1 MKKNKVINLFDSKIS
16 NPKND
21 INHTD
26 IFDSFK
32 KSFEN
37 DFPDYFDLNEI
48 NDFSVYAWN
57 FGNMST
63 IIPKKEFEKMLNI
76 APYDQKLLSLLKK
89 MIHSKVTKFKQ
100 YDLFIDDFELKELG
114 DSVKIGVS
122 MITPES
128 YLEKIKSEI
137 DSEFE
142 SEFEDT
148 EDDFEEGY
156 INRSAVILKPKQ
168 PFIDWINKFETENI
182 ITKLKEATIYLVD
195 DEIDDLE
202 KWLKKN
208 YSDFFELELVEW
220 NTNKK
225 EWPQKRSYN
234 MFKEW
239 FNADI
244 STFIYD
250 LERYPIHKN

>member
-1 MKKNKVINLFDSKIS
+1 
-16 NPKND
+16 
-21 INHTD
+21 
-26 IFDSFK
+26 
-32 KSFEN
+32 
-37 DFPDYFDLNEI
+37 
-48 NDFSVYAWN
+48 
-57 FGNMST
+57 
-63 IIPKKEFEKMLNI
+63 MLNV

-89 MIHSKVTKFKQ
+89 MIRSKVANFKQ
-100 YDLFIDDFELKELG
+100 YDLFIDDFELAELG
-114 DSVKIGVS
+114 DAVKIGVS

-128 YLEKIKSEI
+128 YLEKLKSELELE
-137 DSEFE
+137 SELE

-182 ITKLKEATIYLVD
+182 ITELKEATIYLVD

-250 LERYPIHKN
+250 LERYPIHKNE

>member
-37 DFPDYFDLNEI
+37 DFPDYFDLDEI

-63 IIPKKEFEKMLNI
+63 IIPKKEFEKMLND

-89 MIHSKVTKFKQ
+89 MIHSKVANFKQ

-114 DSVKIGVS
+114 DKVKIGVS

-128 YLEKIKSEI
+128 YLEKIKNEI
-137 DSEFE
+137 ET
-142 SEFEDT
+142 EFEDD
-148 EDDFEEGY
+148 EFDEGT
-156 INRSAVILKPKQ
+156 INRYAIIIKPKQ

-182 ITKLKEATIYLVD
+182 ITELKETNVYLVD

-225 EWPQKRSYN
+225 EWPQKRTFK
-234 MFKEW
+234 MFNEW

-250 LERYPIHKN
+250 LERYPIKKNE